1 MQTYANKVT
10 TEELVSCLTDPGFTP
25 IEGLRRRP
33 SLGMHKYVEGFE
45 SIYAGNFTVLSDAEP
60 EDGNIILEDVG
71 TPDGPLLLIFDN
83 CNIVRI
89 ELKNCHFAALQCYNS
104 KVKMLSLV
112 NSSCKELRIK
122 NTGCDFI
129 MVKDSTWGDAR
140 LSNMQTQR
148 LDISRS
154 IISLLAI
161 EDNSACSWVDIV
173 HTYCEKLQVTDKSD
187 CGLFE
192 WKESC
197 GKSMIVSKSRIDLL
211 NFQRNTQ
218 LDYTS
223 VETSSEIRSLV
234 IKDSYCWNLSL
245 SDCKITACI
254 LERTFQNL
262 IMNNAWIVDT
272 HILSCRFHL
281 VQWESGNRG
290 DFVFRNCQINFFRM
304 HNATIPR
311 EAVCTLTYGGIHHVL
326 VQDTSILGQLQIRNI
341 QARQEPVLL
350 DGQIPEMYLPLDVP
364 DEFTSIFN
372 RALDERIKFRMQDY
386 IRHSLYHN
394 SGSQSHSPE
403 QNRYRPIFLVFNSS
417 LGKSEITGTNLND
430 FEIQFSKS
438 KLLDLYIT
446 GTDFTKD
453 NIRICGALPG
463 SRESEEQLY
472 FFYSQLKRV
481 YENQGDMIAATK
493 YHALMMTH
501 QEKLLRL
508 DWKQNEGKKTGWP
521 RVSDWLELF
530 TFRLNALSN
539 RHGESWPQALAFTF
553 IVSLAMYFIYYI
565 TLYLDPAAP
574 GLGYWASEYFSFLD
588 PTHKQDF
595 LLPKSQ
601 LNAWAKF
608 TDFLSRII
616 IAYSIFQL
624 VAAFRRHGRRA
635 Q

>member
-10 TEELVSCLTDPGFTP
+10 TEELISCLRDPGFTP

-71 TPDGPLLLIFDN
+71 TPDDPLFLIFNN

-89 ELKNCHFAALQCYNS
+89 ELKNCHLAALQCYNS
-104 KVKMLSLV
+104 KVKMLSLI

-122 NTGCDFI
+122 NTGCDFT
-129 MVKDSTWGDAR
+129 MVKGSTLDDAR

-148 LDISRS
+148 LDISTS

-161 EDNSACSWVDIV
+161 EDNSACSWVDIE
-173 HTYCEKLQVTDKSD
+173 HTYCEKLQVTDKSN

-197 GKSMIVSKSRIDLL
+197 GKSMIVSKSHIDLL
-211 NFQRNTQ
+211 NFKKNTQ
-218 LDYTS
+218 LDYANIRTN
-223 VETSSEIRSLV
+223 SEIGSLT

-245 SDCKITACI
+245 SDCKITGCI
-254 LERTFQNL
+254 LERTFQNFM
-262 IMNNAWIVDT
+262 MNNAWIAAT
-272 HILSCRFHL
+272 HILSCRFHA
-281 VQWESGNRG
+281 VQWDSGNRG
-290 DFVFRNCQINFFRM
+290 DFVFRNCQINLFVM
-304 HNATIPR
+304 TNATLPKD
-311 EAVCTLTYGGIHHVL
+311 AVCTLAGGSLHHGL
-326 VQDTSILGQLQIRNI
+326 IQDTSILGQLQIRNV
-341 QARQEPVLL
+341 QAKQKPVTL
-350 DGQIPEMYLPLDVP
+350 DEQIPGIHLPLDVP
-364 DEFTSIFN
+364 DEFRFTFD
-372 RALDERIKFRMQDY
+372 RALNERKKFRVQDY
-386 IRHSLYHN
+386 IQRSTYDNPALRIP
-394 SGSQSHSPE
+394 GQAM
-403 QNRYRPIFLVFNSS
+403 YRPVFMIVNSS

-430 FEIQFSKS
+430 FSIEFSKS

-565 TLYLDPAAP
+565 TLYPDPAAP
-574 GLGYWASEYFSFLD
+574 GLGNWAGEYFSFLD

-595 LLPKSQ
+595 LLPKTQ
-601 LNAWAKF
+601 LNFWAKLV
-608 TDFLSRII
+608 DFLSRII